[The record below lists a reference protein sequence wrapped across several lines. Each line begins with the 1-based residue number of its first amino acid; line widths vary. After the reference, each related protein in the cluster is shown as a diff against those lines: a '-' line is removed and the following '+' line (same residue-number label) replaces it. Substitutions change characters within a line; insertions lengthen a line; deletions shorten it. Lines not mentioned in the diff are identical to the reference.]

1 MVLHEPRVAIK
12 NFVAD
17 DVPGE
22 LKRLDD
28 AIAAMRSDVDVMLER
43 GEIADGGEHKDI
55 LETYRMFAHD
65 RGWLQRMREAIR
77 TGLTAEA
84 GVERVQSDTRA
95 RMMRATD
102 PYLRERLH
110 DLDDLANRLMRQ
122 LMGVEHAPHGSIAGQ
137 RHPGRAHDGS
147 GGPARL

>member
-1 MVLHEPRVAIK
+1 
-12 NFVAD
+12 
-17 DVPGE
+17 
-22 LKRLDD
+22 
-28 AIAAMRSDVDVMLER
+28 MLER
-43 GEIADGGEHKDI
+43 GEIADGGEHQDI

-65 RGWLQRMREAIR
+65 RGWMQRMREAIR

-95 RMMRATD
+95 RMLRATD

-122 LMGVEHAPHGSIAGQ
+122 LMGVGSCAAAINC
-137 RHPGRAHDGS
+137 RTMPSWSRA
-147 GGPARL
+147 